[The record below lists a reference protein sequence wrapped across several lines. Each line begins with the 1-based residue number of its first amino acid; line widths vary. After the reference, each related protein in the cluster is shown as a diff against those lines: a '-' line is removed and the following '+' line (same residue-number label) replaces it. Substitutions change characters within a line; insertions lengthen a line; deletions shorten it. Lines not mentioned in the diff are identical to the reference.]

1 LQLDIDNLDYYE
13 KINIISLFFFDA
25 FNRIFNHHNFEDMKY
40 FFDSFLQRIK
50 FNKLKDNTKP
60 KSKSK
65 NKQNKL
71 LVSSNTT
78 KI

>member
-1 LQLDIDNLDYYE
+1 
-13 KINIISLFFFDA
+13 
-25 FNRIFNHHNFEDMKY
+25 MKY

-50 FNKLKDNTKP
+50 FNQIKDNKKP

-71 LVSSNTT
+71 LSSSSTT
-78 KI
+78 KNIKNVVIYKYNYNGGFYYLPPIKKSLRIIS